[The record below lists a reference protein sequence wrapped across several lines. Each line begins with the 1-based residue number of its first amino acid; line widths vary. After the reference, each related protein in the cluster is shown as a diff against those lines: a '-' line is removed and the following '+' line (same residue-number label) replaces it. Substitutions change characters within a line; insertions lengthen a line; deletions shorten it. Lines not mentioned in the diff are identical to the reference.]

1 MSFIKIIHAFEAQQ
15 KIVNRY
21 DEHLQAAHK
30 KGNKKSLLF
39 DILFFAQTFLIMS
52 ETALAF

>member
-21 DEHLQAAHK
+21 DEHLQATHK
-30 KGNKKSLLF
+30 KDNKKSLLF

>member
-1 MSFIKIIHAFEAQQ
+1 MSLIKIIHVFKAQR

-30 KGNKKSLLF
+30 KDNKKSLLF
-39 DILFFAQTFLIMS
+39 DILFFA
-52 ETALAF
+52 